1 MPHALKH
8 LFKPWFTTMMN
19 FYINNRGYEVTDKWE
34 PNCWTCL
41 ECPTSEERN
50 FLSSGLE
57 VPEYFLDDIE
67 DTDERPRRDE
77 DDDWQFI
84 VLRVPIRRN
93 DSRIDFTTVP
103 LGILIKDDVCVTIC
117 NYKTDMLDDFV
128 VYSIRKKI
136 TVSNHYELAMRL
148 MLSASVWFLKY
159 LKNINVQMMS
169 CESELQE
176 SVRNDEILKLQRIE
190 NSLVYFVTSLKGNDV
205 LFYRLVHAKIFRE
218 ACDEELTEDVEIEL
232 KQAEETTS
240 IYRNIIHNMSNSYS
254 SVISNNINGTMK
266 TLTSI
271 NIILMLPTLIASLYG
286 MNVSNNLESFP
297 FAFYVIVGASIILSI
312 LLAVFFRRKDLL

>member
-1 MPHALKH
+1 
-8 LFKPWFTTMMN
+8 MMN

-50 FLSSGLE
+50 FLISGLE

-103 LGILIKDDVCVTIC
+103 LGILNKDDVCVTIC
-117 NYKTDMLDDFV
+117 NNKTDMLDDFV

-254 SVISNNINGTMK
+254 SVISNNINATMK

-271 NIILMLPTLIASLYG
+271 NIILMLPTLIASVFG
-286 MNVSNNLESFP
+286 MNVVNFLEGSK
-297 FAFYVIVGASIILSI
+297 FAFFFIIGGSLLLSF
-312 LLAVFFRRKDLL
+312 LMSLFFRRKDLL